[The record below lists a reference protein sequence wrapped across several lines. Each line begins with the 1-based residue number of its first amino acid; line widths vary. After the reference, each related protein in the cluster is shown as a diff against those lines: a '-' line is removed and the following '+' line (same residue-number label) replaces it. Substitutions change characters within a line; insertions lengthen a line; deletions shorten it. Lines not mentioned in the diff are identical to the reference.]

1 MVLLFQMFTSYL
13 KLVRLNRG
21 GVYDTCEVPHNGNLK
36 LSHQQTG
43 EVEKNS
49 EEKIEKGR
57 IEKKKQGGLGG
68 CTKLLS
74 LIQDKEEDEENNVSK
89 EYMKEEEEAPK
100 DRIVKD
106 RTVKDRTNE
115 EKVMLTTLLVDMMR
129 RAGKKVCRTI
139 PTSISN
145 RRNHTMECTP
155 SRSNLIIESESD
167 RIDDFHTEGGIAKQS
182 GRIMESRAKVDSTS
196 TSTSTSQNNIERNIE
211 VDIEKIRGCDTM
223 DHEER
228 GKDLIAWRDLY
239 NQADLKHF
247 QTVSV
252 LDILENLRAF

>member
-49 EEKIEKGR
+49 EENIEKGR

-89 EYMKEEEEAPK
+89 EYMKEEEEAP
-100 DRIVKD
+100 KD

-211 VDIEKIRGCDTM
+211 VDIEKIGGCDTM

-228 GKDLIAWRDLY
+228 GQDLIAWRDLY